1 MQLEDFLEFESE
13 PCERIRI
20 RGTRVNLEHVLELY
34 KGGMTPEQ
42 IYGYFG
48 QWPPLEKVYAA
59 ITYYLANRESV
70 EAYLARGEAAF
81 RAKYHDHLGRPETE
95 AVRRVRAAKA
105 EREAA
110 KARGGS

>member
-20 RGTRVNLEHVLELY
+20 QGTRINLEHVIELY

-48 QWPPLEKVYAA
+48 SWPPLEKIYAA
-59 ITYYLANRESV
+59 ITYYLANKETV
-70 EAYLARGEAAF
+70 EAYIARGEAEF
-81 RAKYHDHLGRPETE
+81 QKRYQEYLNQPVPDVVSRMRAL
-95 AVRRVRAAKA
+95 KA
-105 EREAA
+105 ERFA
-110 KARGGS
+110 KT